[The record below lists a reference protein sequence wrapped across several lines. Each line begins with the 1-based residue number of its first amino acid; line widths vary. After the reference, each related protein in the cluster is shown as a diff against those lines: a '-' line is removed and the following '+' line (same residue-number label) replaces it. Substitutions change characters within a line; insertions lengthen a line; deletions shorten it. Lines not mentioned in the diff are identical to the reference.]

1 MASMVAARRF
11 QFLNLRIIVILLLI
25 DNGLKD
31 NQTGQPDTFKVC
43 RAGLRSWEIA
53 WKYFFF
59 YRDAGVFL
67 QWSVLV
73 VTQPKEW

>member
-43 RAGLRSWEIA
+43 RAGLRS
-53 WKYFFF
+53 
-59 YRDAGVFL
+59 
-67 QWSVLV
+67 
-73 VTQPKEW
+73 